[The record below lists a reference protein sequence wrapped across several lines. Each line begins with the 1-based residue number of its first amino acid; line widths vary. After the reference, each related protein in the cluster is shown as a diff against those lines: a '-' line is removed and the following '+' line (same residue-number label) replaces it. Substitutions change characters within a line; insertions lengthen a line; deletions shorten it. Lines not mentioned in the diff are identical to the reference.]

1 MSNETVSPEREIFS
15 VWWIS
20 TGPKGGRPRERPMS
34 LDANGLRALLETL
47 PTHDRVR
54 MPDGEEIAGQGGTR
68 ADPASV
74 TALVPVLTADQ
85 TYTEFLRRENLAVIE
100 DMGRVRKAAM
110 EGTLET
116 LKVLR
121 SQIDATQA
129 FMERYQDLAEKQAER
144 QTGDMTDKI
153 VESVLGQL
161 MPGIAGMMSGR
172 GK

>member
-1 MSNETVSPEREIFS
+1 MSTETVSPEREIFS

-34 LDANGLRALLETL
+34 LDSNGLQALIASL
-47 PTHDRVR
+47 PPHDRVR
-54 MPDGEEIAGQGGTR
+54 LPDGEEIAGQGGSR
-68 ADPASV
+68 LDPASV
-74 TALVPVLTADQ
+74 TALVPTLTPDQ

-100 DMGRVRKAAM
+100 DMAKIRKAAT

-129 FMERYQDLAEKQAER
+129 FFERYQDLAEKQAEKN
-144 QTGDMTDKI
+144 GDDM
-153 VESVLGQL
+153 VESL
-161 MPGIAGMMSGR
+161 MQKLLPSLAGMLSGR